1 MMNRKYI
8 AYIVLSLV
16 LVFASTMLSAQNDNK
31 QLFKEVQEQ
40 LFLKDRATKIAFT
53 STVFNAEGEEL
64 GEIKGYIYLQGENF
78 RLEYKPIVAVYRKG
92 LLAYHDSENATFTL
106 SEPSAEELIQINPL
120 YFLRSQAKGFKIER
134 LPETKSNLMLGFTP
148 PTEDMNIRKL
158 RVAIS
163 RRTKAVREIKIE
175 ATDGAF
181 FILKVNAQEY
191 VPAQADSFYEL
202 KKKDFPKSE
211 FVDLR

>member
-1 MMNRKYI
+1 MNRKYI

-16 LVFASTMLSAQNDNK
+16 LVFGANVLTAQNDNK

-53 STVFNAEGEEL
+53 STVFDAEGEKL
-64 GEIKGYIYLQGENF
+64 GETKGHIYLQGESF
-78 RLEYKPIVAVYRKG
+78 RLEYTPIVAVYRNG
-92 LLAYHDSENATFTL
+92 LLAYHDRENETFTL
-106 SEPSAEELIQINPL
+106 SEPSDEELIQINPL
-120 YFLRSQAKGFKIER
+120 YFLRSHAKGFKIER
-134 LPETKSNLMLGFTP
+134 LPETKTNLMLGFTP

-163 RRTKAVREIKIE
+163 RKTKAVREVKID

-191 VPAQADSFYEL
+191 VPAKADSFYEL
-202 KKKDFPKSE
+202 KKKDYPKSE